1 MESDDERRDTL
12 PRRKDTDYL
21 AVSTR
26 VHAMENRLLTRER
39 MERMIDAKEDSDA
52 LKILEEC
59 GYPEASQIGL
69 RGLEGMLAAQRGEV
83 FQDIRDSVPE
93 GSLVEVFQLKYDY
106 HNAKVLVKASAVG
119 AEPERL
125 LLSGGRYKSQ
135 ELLEQWRADELSA
148 CTQTYCDAVHQ
159 AKAVLEETG
168 DPQQADMVLDQAQ
181 YQEMEQLARESG
193 SEFLKEYVRLSV
205 DTANL
210 RTAVRCARMEK
221 GGEFLLQVLLPG
233 GNIPEQT
240 IAAVRGE
247 SLKELFQYGPLAE
260 AAALGAELA
269 RSGGGAL
276 TEFEKLCDDALTEY
290 ISQAKNIPFGE
301 QTVLGYLYA
310 KEAELTAI
318 RTILTG
324 RMAGLDGDVIRSRL
338 RMAYA

>member
-1 MESDDERRDTL
+1 MPR
-12 PRRKDTDYL
+12 RRKDTDYL

-26 VHAMENRLLTRER
+26 VHAMENKLLTRDR

-106 HNAKVLVKASAVG
+106 HNAKVLVKAAAVG
-119 AEPERL
+119 ADPERL
-125 LLSGGRYKSQ
+125 LLSGGRWHPQ
-135 ELLEQWRADELSA
+135 ELLEQWKAEELNS
-148 CTQTYCDAVHQ
+148 CTESYRDAVLQ
-159 AKAVLEETG
+159 AKAVLAETG
-168 DPQQADMVLDQAQ
+168 DPQQADIVLDQAQ
-181 YQEMEQLARESG
+181 YREMEQLAEESC
-193 SEFLKEYVRLSV
+193 SDFLKQYVQLSV
-205 DTANL
+205 DVANL
-210 RTAVRCARMEK
+210 RTAVRCARMDK
-221 GGEFLLQVLLPG
+221 GGEFLIQVLLPG
-233 GNIPEQT
+233 GSISQQA

-247 SLKELFQYGPLAE
+247 SLKELFQYSSLAE
-260 AAALGAELA
+260 EAALGAELIGT
-269 RSGGGAL
+269 GGGL
-276 TEFEKLCDDALTEY
+276 TEFEKQCDDALTEY
-290 ISQAKNIPFGE
+290 IAQAQNIPFGE
-301 QTVLGYLYA
+301 QVVLGYLYA

-338 RMAYA
+338 RAAYA